1 LKIQLARE
9 IGKKE
14 GLPRE
19 KNFIECAQ
27 EMMDMSA
34 RDEEARPEP
43 EETGWNRV
51 SYRRPRPAP
60 ENRAIVKGKETVCRR
75 NREVTSATYQK
86 RAVTRTQHTMQLR
99 PNTSN

>member
-1 LKIQLARE
+1 DQFKMSFVASLLKIQLARE

-43 EETGWNRV
+43 EETGWNREM
-51 SYRRPRPAP
+51 RPQTP
-60 ENRAIVKGKETVCRR
+60 
-75 NREVTSATYQK
+75 
-86 RAVTRTQHTMQLR
+86 
-99 PNTSN
+99 